1 MSGELALL
9 ALFVG
14 LSFTAQAVTGFGGVV
29 IALTLGALVLPIPEL
44 LPLLVP
50 CSLAQTTAIL
60 VRGRREIAWRLL
72 LLRVLPLMALGALV
86 GLTLLRS
93 APGPWLERAFG
104 ALVVA
109 IGLRELAQPRPRGA
123 APAEP
128 GVAPGAAAPPT
139 GALTAAVGTFAAGV
153 IHGVY
158 ASGGPMLV
166 AVFRRLGLEKGRF
179 RATLAATW
187 WTLNSSLTAYYVA
200 SGLLRAEHLPRLA
213 ALAAPLAAAFL
224 IGDWVHHRV
233 DERVF
238 ARVVGALLAFAGAV
252 LLLGR

>member
-1 MSGELALL
+1 MTGELALL

-60 VRGRREIAWRLL
+60 VRGRREVAWRLL
-72 LLRVLPLMALGALV
+72 LLRVLPLMALGAVV
-86 GLTLLRS
+86 GLALLRS

-109 IGLRELAQPRPRGA
+109 IGLRQLLRPRPRGEA
-123 APAEP
+123 GDAELALP
-128 GVAPGAAAPPT
+128 AAATPQA
-139 GALTAAVGTFAAGV
+139 GGLTAVIGTFAAGV

-166 AVFRRLGLEKGRF
+166 AVFSRLGLEKGCF

-187 WTLNSSLTAYYVA
+187 WTLNGSLTTYYVA

-213 ALAAPLAAAFL
+213 ALAIPLAAAFL

-233 DERVF
+233 NERAF
-238 ARVVGALLAFAGAV
+238 ARAVGALLAFAGAV